1 MTAFK
6 EAVVALV
13 AVLRV
18 GHLQNI
24 IDKQFDLLA
33 EMGDYAQGEYSG
45 KKESQGY
52 LKALTEYKNSAD
64 KTLCKFG
71 KDVLDAAQ
79 RGFCELTL
87 AEQNEL
93 WGITAE
99 IEEPQK
105 VFDEILLVAKNLVQ
119 SGYQDD
125 DFSLWLS
132 AADEVLFGTQ
142 PKQEL
147 TMLCSCGSY
156 LEKVPAEEVG
166 LQKGYVY
173 RCPDCGNYALIG
185 SDGVIVGLAA
195 DKATHEIRNR
205 CYIAVKNLCDGRGIT
220 QREALRAISRKVKV
234 SVRELSDIEFL
245 DIEKC
250 KELVGY
256 VLQNTI
262 CTSTVEFPHTYEE
275 LMAFFRNGGR
285 FLVQRS
291 LSPKRCGKLF
301 IPVAVIKNAVI
312 VKGEDG
318 NERFL
323 MPDVLEYQ
331 FEDNIVTIKHP
342 TQTENLI
349 LFAPFK
355 G

>member
-1 MTAFK
+1 MMTAFK

-24 IDKQFDLLA
+24 IDMQFDLLA

-45 KKESQGY
+45 KNEGY
-52 LKALTEYKNSAD
+52 SKALTEYKNSAD
-64 KTLCKFG
+64 KALCKFG

-79 RGFCELTL
+79 KGFCELTL

-132 AADEVLFGTQ
+132 AADDVLFGTQ

-173 RCPDCGNYALIG
+173 RCPDCGNYALMG
-185 SDGVIVGLAA
+185 SDSIIVGIAA
-195 DKATHEIRNR
+195 DAPTHDVRNKS
-205 CYIAVKNLCDGRGIT
+205 YLAIKNLCDCKGIT
-220 QREALRAISRKVKV
+220 QREALRAISRKIKV
-234 SVRELSDIEFL
+234 SLRNLSDIEFL
-245 DIEKC
+245 DIDKC
-250 KELVGY
+250 KELLGY

-262 CTSTVEFPHTYEE
+262 FAQPEELPHNYEE
-275 LMAFFRNGGR
+275 MMQFFKNGGR